1 MGMPKARGSKKESVK
16 AQPALRP
23 KDLLFPVWY
32 TLPPRF
38 FRLLNELANEYS
50 QPAARI
56 LQDALKTYKSV
67 KDKQKK
73 GPESGDYARFVVQS
87 RWAKTSAKERR
98 EVGRMLSRARWGTKE
113 AKEQK

>member
-1 MGMPKARGSKKESVK
+1 MGMPKARDSKKESVQ
-16 AQPALRP
+16 AQPALKP

-38 FRLLNELANEYS
+38 FRLLNELVNEYS